1 MNRKLIFISLLL
13 SSCTAGVDLESVDYT
28 SLFTDSNSKVWI
40 VNEMIVGE
48 ANIAPVNI
56 EGKDIVVFHQNGHCD
71 YISLKDVTRKPARKG
86 RFTLNSQS
94 RLLTID
100 FFDNNS
106 WTFDLP
112 YITEDSVLLYAVKNS
127 NTPFSLQI
135 KPFPEL

>member
-1 MNRKLIFISLLL
+1 MSRKLIFISLLL

-48 ANIAPVNI
+48 ANIAPVNN
-56 EGKDIVVFHQNGHCD
+56 EGKDIVIFHQNGHCD
-71 YISLKDVTRKPARKG
+71 YIALKDVTRKPVRKG

-94 RLLTID
+94 RVLTID

-106 WTFDLP
+106 WYL
-112 YITEDSVLLYAVKNS
+112 
-127 NTPFSLQI
+127 
-135 KPFPEL
+135 